1 MTEVEWYHWFGKK
14 TTPEHTSCWCVCQV
28 ASAVW
33 SNPALSFDQYG
44 SNIYHSWEGLE
55 PIANFSAWLVTVLCQ
70 NSEAH
75 VLICHHSCSHFKW
88 WMHILNRIGSYRWAQ
103 CCKQHIW
110 NVIKVIYKA
119 CVPCRL
125 SSSQHPRTLNNVLKV
140 DGGCLILLMY
150 IFKDFFF
157 SGFIKKGSTTDI
169 SW

>member
-1 MTEVEWYHWFGKK
+1 MCAPGGLCCVKQ
-14 TTPEHTSCWCVCQV
+14 SCSVI
-28 ASAVW
+28 W
-33 SNPALSFDQYG
+33 SIWKQYLSFLG
-44 SNIYHSWEGLE
+44 GTW
-55 PIANFSAWLVTVLCQ
+55 ANCKFSAWLVTVLCQ

-88 WMHILNRIGSYRWAQ
+88 WIHILNRIGSYKWAQ

-140 DGGCLILLMY
+140 HGGCLILLMY